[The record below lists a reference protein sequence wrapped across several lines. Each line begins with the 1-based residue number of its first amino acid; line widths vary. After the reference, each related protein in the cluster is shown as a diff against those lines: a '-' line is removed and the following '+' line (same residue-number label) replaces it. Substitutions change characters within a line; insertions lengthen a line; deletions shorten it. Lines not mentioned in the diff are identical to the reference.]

1 MFQSGQWRKPLGA
14 IAGGILGIYLIW
26 VYFAVATQLPIISNE
41 TLENGNFSQTST
53 VSDRNGEALYR
64 FYEENREF
72 VDFEAIAP
80 QTINAFIAIEDQS
93 FWQNGGVD
101 FKGLLRNVYGTI
113 QKVL

>member
-1 MFQSGQWRKPLGA
+1 M
-14 IAGGILGIYLIW
+14 IW
-26 VYFAVATQLPIISNE
+26 VYFAVASQLPIISNE

-53 VSDRNGEALYR
+53 VADRNGEVLYR

-80 QTINAFIAIEDQS
+80 QAINAFVSIEDQS

-101 FKGLLRNVYGTI
+101 YK
-113 QKVL
+113 